1 MNISEIVENINDNIE
16 LNFYN
21 FVYNE
26 NIISFKN
33 TSIIKYDLRNN
44 KLYELYKL
52 SNKNLYLGGVSIQ
65 KNLFCFINEV
75 NHNNILSIYDI
86 DSNKL
91 KYSELIKYQLL
102 NFSYFED
109 LNKIIGFYN
118 SKLISYN
125 LHNNKLIILDNAEF
139 NNIIIN
145 SNKIISD
152 YFIFISNNNLYYYD
166 LIIDKL
172 QKKQTKLLIL
182 NTIYNLDY
190 DSDMYFV
197 IPQIQKCICLIYYDI
212 LKKNI

>member
-1 MNISEIVENINDNIE
+1 M
-16 LNFYN
+16 
-21 FVYNE
+21 
-26 NIISFKN
+26 
-33 TSIIKYDLRNN
+33 
-44 KLYELYKL
+44 
-52 SNKNLYLGGVSIQ
+52 
-65 KNLFCFINEV
+65 
-75 NHNNILSIYDI
+75 
-86 DSNKL
+86 
-91 KYSELIKYQLL
+91 
-102 NFSYFED
+102 
-109 LNKIIGFYN
+109 
-118 SKLISYN
+118 
-125 LHNNKLIILDNAEF
+125 F

-212 LKKNI
+212 LKKKYIIGHFCENYNNISDFLNICNFNTQFKLHLIGGYSNNNSFNYIINSEYKKYIIFNPLNHTLKPYTVICHKSSVTVY